1 MSFLGL
7 DIDVNKYMG
16 HLELTDISK
25 KSVSFHGNYGD
36 IKSPKLNE
44 KTLRDCGY
52 EFIVLNLRK
61 MYKYL

>member
-1 MSFLGL
+1 MSKCIPVLKYDHGSLAYSTYDLGL

-36 IKSPKLNE
+36 IK
-44 KTLRDCGY
+44 
-52 EFIVLNLRK
+52 
-61 MYKYL
+61 